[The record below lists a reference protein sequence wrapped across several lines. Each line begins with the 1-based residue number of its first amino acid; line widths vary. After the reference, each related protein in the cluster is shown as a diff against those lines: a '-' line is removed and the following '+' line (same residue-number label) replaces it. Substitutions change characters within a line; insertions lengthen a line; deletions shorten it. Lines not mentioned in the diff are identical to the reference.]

1 VDRPRDNKCRATKAP
16 AKGSASSAFVKSL
29 RMPHFV
35 PCTDAHADRISG
47 RTPICR
53 PGHGPHGGF
62 SAAHE
67 SPETEPAAV
76 ELSGFPTARKSS
88 SQRWLPFQTERC
100 VLLPDWRAGRF
111 PLPRD
116 DIPSSCMGARPD
128 SVPPPPGPDRNFVS
142 PFVFTQ
148 RCSMGRPEKILS
160 WWDREVDLVG
170 RPIRDDVR
178 SAAHEV
184 WAEAG
189 RRTEALVADR
199 AQAADL
205 MEDSVARVSRYL
217 DRIEAPKS
225 SPKNGLLLLAFSRA
239 LRRLAAKSRR
249 LQLAGGAVELSS
261 LAVDHGWIRQVNAQL
276 ELQNL
281 VRKLSERN
289 GTILALRCAGYN
301 WEEVAQKFGTSVTRI
316 RNGFWREVRDVRR
329 KLQADEKQ
337 RHPID
342 HNLSQALRTSHPEE
356 A

>member
-1 VDRPRDNKCRATKAP
+1 
-16 AKGSASSAFVKSL
+16 
-29 RMPHFV
+29 
-35 PCTDAHADRISG
+35 
-47 RTPICR
+47 
-53 PGHGPHGGF
+53 
-62 SAAHE
+62 
-67 SPETEPAAV
+67 
-76 ELSGFPTARKSS
+76 
-88 SQRWLPFQTERC
+88 
-100 VLLPDWRAGRF
+100 
-111 PLPRD
+111 
-116 DIPSSCMGARPD
+116 
-128 SVPPPPGPDRNFVS
+128 
-142 PFVFTQ
+142 
-148 RCSMGRPEKILS
+148 MGRPEKILS
-160 WWDREVDLVG
+160 WWDREVDRVG

-189 RRTEALVADR
+189 RRTEALFVDR

-239 LRRLAAKSRR
+239 LRRLVAKSRR

-276 ELQNL
+276 ELENI

-289 GTILALRCAGYN
+289 GTVLALRCAGYN
-301 WEEVAQKFGTSVTRI
+301 WEEVAQKFATSVTRI
-316 RNGFWREVRDVRR
+316 RNGFWREVRDLRR

-342 HNLSQALRTSHPEE
+342 HRVSQAYSKTSHPEE